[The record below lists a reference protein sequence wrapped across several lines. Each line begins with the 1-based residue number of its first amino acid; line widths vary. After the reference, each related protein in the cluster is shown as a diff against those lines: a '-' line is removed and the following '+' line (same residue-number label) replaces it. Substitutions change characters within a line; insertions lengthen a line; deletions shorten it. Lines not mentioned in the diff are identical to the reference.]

1 MFKRVILEGWH
12 ESVPYICFA
21 LVGGVFLVILIRAIR
36 MKSSEAERLASM
48 PLLDDEELRDA
59 RNHHFTDT
67 AP

>member
-1 MFKRVILEGWH
+1 M
-12 ESVPYICFA
+12 PYICFA